1 MPKRKHSEAA
11 IVAALTQ
18 VDAGP
23 SAADIPQE
31 VGVSVD
37 TIYAWKAKYGEME
50 ASGG

>member
-1 MPKRKHSEAA
+1 MPKRKHSDAA

-23 SAADIPQE
+23 SAADIARE

-37 TIYAWKAKYGEME
+37 AMYARKAKYGEME
-50 ASGG
+50 ASEG